1 MAIIDDIKRRI
12 GLHDQKQD
20 EQLKEIIKGCE
31 ERLLSMLPRDQESIP
46 SKLEF
51 IVKEVAVKRYNRIGA
66 EGMKSESVDGRNNSY
81 ESNDFEEYQDI
92 IDNYFNNGANSKKGR
107 AMFF

>member
-1 MAIIDDIKRRI
+1 MAILDDVKKRI
-12 GLHDQKQD
+12 GINDKKQD
-20 EQLKEIIKGCE
+20 EQLQEIINGCI
-31 ERLLSMLPRDQESIP
+31 ERLLALLPSNQESIP

-66 EGMKSESVDGRNNSY
+66 EGMKSESVDGRSNSY
-81 ESNDFEEYQDI
+81 ESNDFEEYHDI
-92 IDNYFNNGANSKKGR
+92 IEKYFDNGSNGKKGR